1 MNTFTCKPSTEGS
14 SKVTWRLITPNSSIN
29 LTRLKQG
36 VGERFTERASSA
48 LVMRALSCKALR
60 MAISVRSSFFIK
72 TIILNLEYLENIY
85 PANSNSK
92 CNLINRNG
100 GRDEIAS
107 EPPDL
112 QVEVARNDLY
122 TSHPRRTIPNLH
134 S

>member
-60 MAISVRSSFFIK
+60 MAISVRSSFFIR

-85 PANSNSK
+85 PHNWHFNAYIRHLFRNSPDK
-92 CNLINRNG
+92 IAAFLISG
-100 GRDEIAS
+100 E
-107 EPPDL
+107 
-112 QVEVARNDLY
+112 
-122 TSHPRRTIPNLH
+122 SHLEC
-134 S
+134 